1 MNVWRKVSYL
11 KPQTIVQIHLVKF
24 ANSRKF
30 VWLFFSA
37 RKSISCVPNTA
48 FFGLYYQKIKGKCK
62 RYIRFIVVVN
72 WWKNFL
78 VPKNICMWLF
88 FHSNRIALR
97 NNNVVGFVK
106 SMQVVD
112 IQRNCSSQITGFHIW
127 ANNLQSAILI
137 SWIFF
142 CKQYK
147 IFNRKTATNIWFF
160 SSFFLKKKDEGKSEH
175 NMAANWSII
184 SVGEK
189 ERIYIKMFS

>member
-30 VWLFFSA
+30 VWLFFFA

-142 CKQYK
+142 LQ
-147 IFNRKTATNIWFF
+147 TVQNIQPENSDKHLILFLFF
-160 SSFFLKKKDEGKSEH
+160 KKKKR
-175 NMAANWSII
+175 WRKIWT
-184 SVGEK
+184 
-189 ERIYIKMFS
+189 